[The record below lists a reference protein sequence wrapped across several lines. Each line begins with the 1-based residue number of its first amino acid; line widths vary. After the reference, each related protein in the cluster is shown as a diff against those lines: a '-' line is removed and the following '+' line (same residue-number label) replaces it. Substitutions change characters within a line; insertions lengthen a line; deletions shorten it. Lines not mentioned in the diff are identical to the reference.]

1 MGHKVYAPNGAKN
14 VTAKLDMR
22 VILDF
27 LLHFI
32 NFLWRLL
39 HGINTRVPVCT
50 FPVGSRPWSLTAQRR
65 GAHVLVSEA
74 GVFHI
79 MEF

>member
-14 VTAKLDMR
+14 VTTKLDMR

-39 HGINTRVPVCT
+39 HGITPVYRSVHFRC
-50 FPVGSRPWSLTAQRR
+50 SRPWRLKAQRR
-65 GAHVLVSEA
+65 GTHVLVSEA